1 MLFTSTETICTVRW
15 CTNRNGE
22 NIKKKQAIG
31 YTLDTAKESVKIF
44 KDGKYAGSG
53 AIGLE
58 SALEAIFVMENMT
71 KEDWLICENG
81 IVYLVDREEFGKS
94 EHCECIDD

>member
-1 MLFTSTETICTVRW
+1 MKRKL
-15 CTNRNGE
+15 
-22 NIKKKQAIG
+22 IG
-31 YTLDTAKESVKIF
+31 YTLDTSEESVKIF
-44 KDGKYAGSG
+44 KDGMYVGCG
-53 AIGLE
+53 VIGME

-94 EHCECIDD
+94 EHCESIDE